1 MSEEIPSE
9 ITSFDEITI
18 LLSEFLFGKYE
29 NTASTKKPNP
39 LLHHR
44 SHIES
49 VSIWSIV
56 VSFPQN
62 TKELHIRI
70 RTNQYLRIGREYKG
84 FGGWIFDE
92 FKELAISSI
101 VDVESEELHSIL
113 FATKVII
120 IPLDIILASICTTLY
135 LYDHEW
141 FGPSI
146 GETMQ
151 MSLWDMASLIGTE
164 HPELL
169 RMHEVGMTEIDRRH
183 TRYYDPVLTT
193 MLV

>member
-1 MSEEIPSE
+1 MQY
-9 ITSFDEITI
+9 
-18 LLSEFLFGKYE
+18 L
-29 NTASTKKPNP
+29 KK
-39 LLHHR
+39 LD
-44 SHIES
+44 
-49 VSIWSIV
+49 
-56 VSFPQN
+56 
-62 TKELHIRI
+62 IRV

-92 FKELAISSI
+92 IEKLAISSI

-120 IPLDIILASICTTLY
+120 IPLDIILTRICPTLY

-183 TRYYDPVLTT
+183 TRYHHPVFTAV
-193 MLV
+193 LV